1 MMFGHRQV
9 AIFEQKFEID
19 NTGSH
24 KILLLIL
31 RFIFCPNLEN
41 HNIDCWHNVIYQTLS
56 IYFRG

>member
-41 HNIDCWHNVIYQTLS
+41 HNIDC
-56 IYFRG
+56 